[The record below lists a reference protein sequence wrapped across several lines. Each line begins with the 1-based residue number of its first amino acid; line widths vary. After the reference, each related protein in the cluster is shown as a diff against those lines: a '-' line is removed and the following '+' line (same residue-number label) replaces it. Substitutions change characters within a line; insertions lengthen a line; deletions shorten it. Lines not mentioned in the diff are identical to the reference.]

1 MANADQ
7 MKDVIEAFGQAKGA
21 SLAPGWD
28 NELAAA
34 TLVDGYRALGDLCGR
49 LGWPAPRALS
59 APPRADQ
66 VPLILWSQDTGFAVV
81 DQWRNDNLLRLWAPA
96 SETVAYQPDMMF
108 FDLDFPDPLGK
119 GQPETAKTVIWR
131 AVLRRKPVL
140 VTAGVATVVANV
152 LTLAT
157 SLYSMQLFDR
167 VIPLGSFSTLWVL
180 TVGVLIAMA
189 IDFLMRTMRALLIER
204 ESAEVDAEVSE
215 YFFARAQAVRLDVR
229 PPGIGTMAGQ
239 LRGLEQIRGVMSS
252 TSLFVFADLPFALF
266 FIVIVYALGG
276 IVALVPIISLPIALG
291 AAYAFSRSMRLGTD
305 RAQVGGNRK
314 NGMLVEALDAAE
326 AIKANGGGWFMLG
339 RWNRLVREIHH
350 YEDPVK
356 RTSAVSSSMFAMLQQ
371 VAYVLLMAVGS
382 YQIAMGELTSGAL
395 LACSII
401 GGRING
407 PLISMLPSLIVQ
419 WGYAKSSL
427 KALDAIM
434 ALPLDK
440 STGQGAIRP
449 ERIGGPLV
457 MEKLAFVYRGARE
470 GIDVPRLEIKP
481 GERVAIIGGVGSGK
495 STLLRLMSGL
505 FAPMQG
511 VIHLGGLD
519 VSQIADDVLRDHVGY
534 MPQEYRLV
542 CGTLRDNLLLG
553 LGNVSDDSL
562 IEAARQTGLAAIIS
576 AHPNGLDLTI
586 NEGGRGLSGGQR
598 GLVGI
603 TRLLLG
609 KPHLLL
615 LDEPTAN
622 LDQTAEAMVMNA
634 VLRQLQPQDT
644 LVLVTHR
651 LQLLS
656 AVQRVIVMAQGKVM
670 LDGPTAEV
678 VAKLSPRRPGP
689 QPVQAAVAPAE

>member
-1 MANADQ
+1 
-7 MKDVIEAFGQAKGA
+7 
-21 SLAPGWD
+21 
-28 NELAAA
+28 
-34 TLVDGYRALGDLCGR
+34 
-49 LGWPAPRALS
+49 
-59 APPRADQ
+59 
-66 VPLILWSQDTGFAVV
+66 
-81 DQWRNDNLLRLWAPA
+81 
-96 SETVAYQPDMMF
+96 
-108 FDLDFPDPLGK
+108 
-119 GQPETAKTVIWR
+119 
-131 AVLRRKPVL
+131 
-140 VTAGVATVVANV
+140 
-152 LTLAT
+152 
-157 SLYSMQLFDR
+157 
-167 VIPLGSFSTLWVL
+167 
-180 TVGVLIAMA
+180 
-189 IDFLMRTMRALLIER
+189 
-204 ESAEVDAEVSE
+204 
-215 YFFARAQAVRLDVR
+215 
-229 PPGIGTMAGQ
+229 
-239 LRGLEQIRGVMSS
+239 
-252 TSLFVFADLPFALF
+252 
-266 FIVIVYALGG
+266 
-276 IVALVPIISLPIALG
+276 
-291 AAYAFSRSMRLGTD
+291 
-305 RAQVGGNRK
+305 
-314 NGMLVEALDAAE
+314 
-326 AIKANGGGWFMLG
+326 
-339 RWNRLVREIHH
+339 
-350 YEDPVK
+350 
-356 RTSAVSSSMFAMLQQ
+356 
-371 VAYVLLMAVGS
+371 
-382 YQIAMGELTSGAL
+382 MGELTSGAL

-656 AVQRVIVMAQGKVM
+656 AVQRVIVMAQGKIM